1 MKTISISNDIV
12 PIAEFKTGISKWF
25 KSIQKAGHP
34 LIITQNGKPA
44 GVLLSP
50 TDYDE
55 LVYKK
60 AFLDSVGN
68 PGPAHSRFLTNLA
81 NTEDFLGRF
90 FLFPTYFL
98 LILSCVGL

>member
-1 MKTISISNDIV
+1 MKTISITNDIV

-25 KSIQKAGHP
+25 KSLKATGHP

-50 TDYDE
+50 GDYDD

-60 AFLDSVGN
+60 SFLDSI
-68 PGPAHSRFLTNLA
+68 
-81 NTEDFLGRF
+81 GRGITDAESGKTY
-90 FLFPTYFL
+90 PTKEVRTAL
-98 LILSCVGL
+98 KARRNRG